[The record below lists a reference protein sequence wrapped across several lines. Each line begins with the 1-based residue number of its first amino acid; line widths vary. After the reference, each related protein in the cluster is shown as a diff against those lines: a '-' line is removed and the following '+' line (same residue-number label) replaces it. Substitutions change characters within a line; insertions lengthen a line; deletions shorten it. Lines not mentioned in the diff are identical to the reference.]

1 MKNAEGRV
9 APGSLPRPFVLNWA
23 QPAKGG
29 ELRMIRRATGH
40 DIDTVQQIYMELF
53 AWERRHEAY
62 SKWVSGVY
70 PNRTTI
76 RRAVA
81 KQEMYALWDEKG
93 EGKKIYAAMAISRE
107 QPEDY
112 ARVNW
117 KFRAPPRSVVV
128 VRALC
133 VSPLRFRE
141 GLGTQMM
148 HFVMETAS
156 RMRCRAVRFDVWSGN
171 VPAVSLCE
179 KLGFRCAGRK
189 NAVRFSA
196 GADERAYYEWAPAGG
211 EGNGTGRA
219 SFVGSQGKA

>member
-1 MKNAEGRV
+1 
-9 APGSLPRPFVLNWA
+9 
-23 QPAKGG
+23 
-29 ELRMIRRATGH
+29 MIRRATGH
-40 DIDTVQQIYMELF
+40 DIDAAQQIYMELF

-93 EGKKIYAAMAISRE
+93 EGKKIYAVMAIGGE

-112 ARVNW
+112 ASVNW
-117 KFRAPPRSVVV
+117 KFTAPPRSVWV

-156 RMRCRAVRFDVWSGN
+156 RMRRRAVRLDVWSGN
-171 VPAVSLCE
+171 APAASLCE
-179 KLGFRCAGRK
+179 KLGFRRAGRK
-189 NAVRFSA
+189 KAMRFGVA
-196 GADERAYYEWAPAGG
+196 PDERFYYEWSP
-211 EGNGTGRA
+211 GRA
-219 SFVGSQGKA
+219 GAPNA